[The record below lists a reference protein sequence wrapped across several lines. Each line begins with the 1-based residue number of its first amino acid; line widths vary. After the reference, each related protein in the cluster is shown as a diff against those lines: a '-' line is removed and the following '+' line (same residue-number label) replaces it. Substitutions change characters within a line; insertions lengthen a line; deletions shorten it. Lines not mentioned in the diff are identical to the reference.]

1 MKPYST
7 IRHFQLPN
15 PIVEANRHESMFYIV
30 DSKNTLYILD
40 KNYEQKLK
48 IKLLS
53 DDNDLH
59 HYSKNYSIAN
69 GIVSFPRA
77 NSVIC
82 AKYNGSKLS
91 VIYKKENASNDIVYT
106 ALNKDASMLLSCSV
120 DGKASIINPLAKLH
134 CYSFEN
140 QPDYCSSA
148 FFSAKD
154 IFLYIGYF
162 NLQNKILN
170 LKDLT
175 LMEFEVKHPIES
187 GSFFD
192 NDTKLFLADRAGNS
206 IIYDCMRDKVISTKA
221 LFNEWVSC
229 AAVHNEK
236 YIFVGTRKDK
246 LYILD
251 AFENE
256 LLSTIDMDTQGM
268 TSMNIVDEK
277 LIISYADSTFH
288 TIDINYLKENFILH
302 LNLHEYT
309 EAKQI
314 LDQNL
319 FLYTDES
326 MKKFEA
332 GFEKVVLKAK
342 EFISKGK
349 IDEAL
354 KIVEPFMG
362 SLKFRLQI
370 DNLFMQQDHI
380 ANFIEAVEKN
390 DIKTAYSLAEKY
402 HVIPTLGTYNILEKQ
417 WEKAFAQAKKEIELD
432 NLHGKNKA
440 KTILDPYSKITQK
453 IEIIKQLLFNSDKFV
468 LADKLIK
475 QQDFEKYFALTKKYT
490 FLKDTLLYKKIDTL
504 ASSLKEKASQAIS
517 DNNTEEAVKIYT
529 QLLAFPDYTAYS
541 KKNIDEISA
550 KMKLETSIQ
559 SNDMKAVYEHVYKY
573 SFLAYEDIFLK
584 YNLRFEQDFKNAQLS
599 IEKNNI
605 AFAIKTLSKYFSIQ
619 YLDKKIANLFKHAYL
634 SQIEN
639 CNLKDYD
646 TTTVILKYKKLVGI
660 DDEIKEIFESK
671 QMQQEFK
678 YALKSNA
685 HINVDKYPESILS

>member
-7 IRHFQLPN
+7 IRHFQLQCPV
-15 PIVEANRHESMFYIV
+15 IKAYYHESLFYIV
-30 DSKNTLYILD
+30 DSKNTLYILN

-48 IKLLS
+48 LKLLS
-53 DDNDLH
+53 DDYEQHN
-59 HYSKNYSIAN
+59 YSHNYSIAN
-69 GIVSFPRA
+69 GIVSFSKA
-77 NSVIC
+77 NNIIC
-82 AKYNGSKLS
+82 TKYDDAKVS
-91 VIYKKENASNDIVYT
+91 VIYKKESASKEIVYT
-106 ALNKDASMLLSCSV
+106 ALNKDANMLLGCSV
-120 DGKASIINPLAKLH
+120 DGRAFIVNPLSKFH
-134 CYSFEN
+134 CYTFEN

-154 IFLYIGYF
+154 IFVYIGYF

-187 GSFFD
+187 GTFFD

-206 IIYDCMRDKVISTKA
+206 IVYDCMDDKVISTKA

-229 AAVHNEK
+229 TAVHNEK

-246 LYILD
+246 LYILN
-251 AFENE
+251 ACENE
-256 LLSTIDMDTQGM
+256 LLATINMDSHGM
-268 TSMNIVDEK
+268 TSINIIEEK
-277 LIISYADSTFH
+277 LIISYADSSFH

-362 SLKFRLQI
+362 YLKFRHQL
-370 DNLFMQQDHI
+370 DTLFMQQDHI

-390 DIKTAYSLAEKY
+390 DIQTAYALAEKY

-417 WEKAFAQAKKEIELD
+417 WEKAFAQAKKEIEVD

-440 KTILDPYSKITQK
+440 KVVLEPYSKITQK
-453 IEIIKQLLFNSDKFV
+453 SEIVKQLLFNSDKFV

-475 QQDFEKYFALTKKYT
+475 QQDFQKYFDLTKRFT
-490 FLKDTLLYKKIDTL
+490 FLKDTLLYQKIDTL
-504 ASSLKEKASQAIS
+504 ASSLKTKAMQALS
-517 DNNTEEAVKIYT
+517 DNNTQEAIKIYT
-529 QLLAFPDYTAYS
+529 QLLVFPDYTAYS
-541 KKNIDEISA
+541 KKNIDEITA
-550 KMKLETSIQ
+550 KMKLETSIE
-559 SNDMKAVYEHVYKY
+559 SNDMKAVYEHVYKH

-599 IEKNNI
+599 IEKNNA

-634 SQIEN
+634 REIEN
-639 CNLKDYD
+639 SNLKDHD

-660 DDEIKEIFESK
+660 DEEIKEVFKNK
-671 QMQQEFK
+671 QMEQEFK

-685 HINVDKYPESILS
+685 SIDVDKFPESILS

>member
-7 IRHFQLPN
+7 IRYFQFQHPL
-15 PIVEANRHESMFYIV
+15 IEAHSHDSLFYII
-30 DSKNTLYILD
+30 DCKNTLYILNKD
-40 KNYEQKLK
+40 YEQKLK

-53 DDNDLH
+53 DENDLH
-59 HYSKNYSIAN
+59 YYSHKYSIEN
-69 GIVSFPRA
+69 GIVSFPKA
-77 NSVIC
+77 NSIIC
-82 AKYNGSKLS
+82 AKYNDTKVS
-91 VIYKKENASNDIVYT
+91 VVYKKENDSKEIVYT
-106 ALNKDASMLLSCSV
+106 VLNKDATMLLNCSV
-120 DGKASIINPLAKLH
+120 DGKVSIVNPLSKFH
-134 CYSFEN
+134 CYTFEN

-148 FFSAKD
+148 FFSAKN
-154 IFLYIGYF
+154 IFVYIGYF

-175 LMEFEVKHPIES
+175 LMEFELKHPIE
-187 GSFFD
+187 GGTFFD

-206 IIYDCMRDKVISTKA
+206 IIYDCVNDKIISTKA

-229 AAVHNEK
+229 TALHNEK

-251 AFENE
+251 ACENE
-256 LLSTIDMDTQGM
+256 LLATVDMDIQGM
-268 TSMNIVDEK
+268 TSINIIEEK

-302 LNLHEYT
+302 LNLHEYA

-319 FLYTDES
+319 FLYTDDS
-326 MKKFEA
+326 VKKFEA
-332 GFEKVVLKAK
+332 GFDKVVIKAK

-362 SLKFRLQI
+362 YLKFRHQL

-390 DIKTAYSLAEKY
+390 DIQTAYSLAEKY

-440 KTILDPYSKITQK
+440 KAILDAYSKIAQK
-453 IEIIKQLLFNSDKFV
+453 SEIVKQLLFNSDKFV
-468 LADKLIK
+468 LADNLIK
-475 QQDFEKYFALTKKYT
+475 QQNFEKYFALTQRYT
-490 FLKDTLLYKKIDTL
+490 FLKDTLLYQKIDTL
-504 ASSLKEKASQAIS
+504 ASSLKAKALQALS
-517 DNNTEEAVKIYT
+517 ENNTQEAIKIYT
-529 QLLAFPDYTAYS
+529 QLLVFPDYAAYS
-541 KKNIDEISA
+541 KKSIDEINA
-550 KMKLETSIQ
+550 KIKLERSIE

-573 SFLAYEDIFLK
+573 SFLAYENIFLK
-584 YNLRFEQDFKNAQLS
+584 YNLRFEQDLKNAQLS
-599 IEKNNI
+599 IEKNNNS
-605 AFAIKTLSKYFSIQ
+605 FAIKILSKYFSIQ

-634 SQIEN
+634 REIEKS
-639 CNLKDYD
+639 NLKEHDA
-646 TTTVILKYKKLVGI
+646 TTVVLKYKKLVGI
-660 DDEIKEIFESK
+660 DEEIKEVFISK
-671 QMQQEFK
+671 QMEQEFK

-685 HINVDKYPESILS
+685 HINIDKYPESILS